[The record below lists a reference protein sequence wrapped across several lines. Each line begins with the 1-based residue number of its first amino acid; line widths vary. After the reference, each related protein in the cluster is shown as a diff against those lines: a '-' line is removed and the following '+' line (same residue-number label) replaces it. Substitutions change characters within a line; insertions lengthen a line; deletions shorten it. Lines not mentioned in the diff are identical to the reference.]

1 MLMNKELV
9 QFAAGNTEFYE
20 AAMSYFCD
28 KKQSVE
34 NKALMQ
40 EAYLAEI
47 ERKSGVSRAG
57 NEISAWMSHPSV
69 QWAAFAII
77 DATITAIL
85 PVTILPQFGMFADF
99 RLQNFGDIT
108 KFKVLPG
115 SFYTVSLDGRGQ
127 RTTYRQKKGASD
139 ITVSPIG
146 HIVTIFSDLFR
157 VLASKENIADFMG
170 WLLASVE
177 SEMYKDA
184 VGALNTGLAAIPA
197 GDLNVTGAFDLKKLV
212 EMCELVQARNGG
224 APVTIVGSAVALMNV
239 LPDSTLGYRVNVD
252 GEGGR
257 IELIKDVVGFD
268 VLRLRN
274 AVDATGKLVLDS
286 NKIYVVS
293 TSADKLV
300 KGVMSSS
307 MTNTN
312 QHFDNADLTSNFT
325 YRKEWDFVY
334 ASAAKAGIYTITE

>member
-20 AAMSYFCD
+20 AAMSYHCD

-40 EAYLAEI
+40 QAFLAEV
-47 ERKSGVSRAG
+47 ERKSGVSRQS

-69 QWAAFAII
+69 QWAAMSIVDATVTAII
-77 DATITAIL
+77 
-85 PVTILPQFGMFADF
+85 PVSILPQFGLFADF

-108 KFKVLPG
+108 KFNIKPG

-127 RTTYRQKKGASD
+127 RTTLRQKKGDSD
-139 ITVSPIG
+139 ITVAPKG
-146 HIVTIFSDLFR
+146 HIVTIYTDLFR
-157 VLASKENIADFMG
+157 VLADKENIADFIG
-170 WLLASVE
+170 WLLTSVE

-184 VGALNTGLAAIPA
+184 VGALNTGLEAIPA
-197 GDLNVTGAFDLKKLV
+197 GDLNVTGAIDLGKLV
-212 EMCELVQARNGG
+212 EMCELVEARNGG
-224 APVTIVGSAVALMNV
+224 APATIVGSATALMKV
-239 LPDSTLGYRVNVD
+239 LPDSTLGYRVNV
-252 GEGGR
+252 GSEGGR
-257 IELIKDVVGFD
+257 IELLKDIVGYD
-268 VLRLRN
+268 VMRLRN
-274 AVDATGKLVLDS
+274 AVDATGKLVLGS

-293 TSADKLV
+293 ASADKLI

-312 QHFDNADLTSNFT
+312 QPFDNADITSNFT

-334 ASAAKAGIYTITE
+334 ASAAKAGIYNITD